1 MFKDILKF
9 KPENVIVCRDFT
21 KAQVIELLERLRNE
35 AEQFEYDKK
44 NGPRD
49 VNAIYINWIG
59 FRLNPSLHSFMHK
72 LNYSQEITDKNF

>member
-1 MFKDILKF
+1 MFRDILKF

-21 KAQVIELLERLRNE
+21 KAQVIELLEKLQKE
-35 AEQFEYDKK
+35 AEIFEKDKK

-59 FRLNPSLHSFMHK
+59 FRLNPSLHSFM
-72 LNYSQEITDKNF
+72 N